1 MNAEATGMKNEV
13 TTMFSKVFTLTNQKG
28 GVGKTSSALNLGA
41 ALSISGKKVLI
52 IDNDPQG
59 NLTAA
64 LGYTPAEQS
73 RTLSNLLLAAIDYP
87 EDLELHLQRAI
98 LHTDSGVD
106 LIPANR
112 RLADAAARLQVMQ
125 LSQYNAV
132 GDVDRACEKVMASLL
147 EPLRPKYDYIII
159 DCGLKHEL
167 LTVNALAAS
176 DYCIIPVQ
184 AHFLASEGIPDVLEL
199 VKSVRMKFN
208 PDLKIAGILLTMYQS
223 RPQLCQSVKASVG
236 EIYGEAF
243 HVFQRPIEYSIK
255 VAECPA
261 AGQSIFEYAPK
272 NAAAESYRS
281 LAEEVLCL
289 G

>member
-1 MNAEATGMKNEV
+1 MGKIVAI
-13 TTMFSKVFTLTNQKG
+13 TNFKG
-28 GVGKTSSALNLGA
+28 GVGKTATALNLGA
-41 ALSISGKKVLI
+41 ALSDAGKKVLL

-64 LGYTPAEQS
+64 LGYTPAEQK
-73 RTLSNLLLAAIDYP
+73 RTLANLLLAAIDYP
-87 EDLELHLQRAI
+87 EDLEIHLERGI
-98 LHTDSGVD
+98 LHTGSGLY

-125 LSQYNAV
+125 ISQYNAV
-132 GDVDRACEKVMASLL
+132 GDADQVCEKVMDSIM
-147 EPLRPKYDYIII
+147 PFLRDAYDYIII

-184 AHFLASEGIPDVLEL
+184 SHFLASEGVPDVLDL
-199 VKSVRMKFN
+199 VRSVKEKFN
-208 PDLKIAGILLTMYQS
+208 PRLEVAGILLTMYQT
-223 RPQLCQSVKASVG
+223 RPQLCRSVRESVVD
-236 EIYGEAF
+236 IYGGSY
-243 HVFQRPIEYSIK
+243 HVFERPIEYSIK

-281 LAEEVLCL
+281 LAREVLCL

>member
-1 MNAEATGMKNEV
+1 MGKIVAI
-13 TTMFSKVFTLTNQKG
+13 TNFKG
-28 GVGKTSSALNLGA
+28 GVGKTATALNLGA
-41 ALSISGKKVLI
+41 ALSDAEKKVLL

-64 LGYTPAEQS
+64 LGYTPAEQK
-73 RTLSNLLLAAIDYP
+73 RTLANFLLAAIDYP
-87 EDLELHLQRAI
+87 EDLEIHLERGI
-98 LHTDSGVD
+98 LHTGSGLS

-132 GDVDRACEKVMASLL
+132 GDTERSCEKVMDSLM
-147 EPLRPKYDYIII
+147 PFLRDAYDYIII

-184 AHFLASEGIPDVLEL
+184 SHFLASEGVPDVLDMVRS
-199 VKSVRMKFN
+199 VKEKFN
-208 PDLKIAGILLTMYQS
+208 PSLEVAGILLTMYQT
-223 RPQLCQSVKASVG
+223 RPQLCRSVRESVVD
-236 EIYGEAF
+236 IYGDSYR
-243 HVFQRPIEYSIK
+243 VFERPIEYSIK

-281 LAEEVLCL
+281 LAREVLCL

>member
-1 MNAEATGMKNEV
+1 MAHII
-13 TTMFSKVFTLTNQKG
+13 SFTNSKG
-28 GVGKTSSALNLGA
+28 GVGKTSGTLNLGA
-41 ALSISGKKVLI
+41 ALNIAGKKVLLV
-52 IDNDPQG
+52 DNDPQG

-64 LGYTPAEQS
+64 LGYTPAEQP

-132 GDVDRACEKVMASLL
+132 GDVGRACENVMAELL
-147 EPLRPKYDYIII
+147 ESLKVRYDYIIV
-159 DCGLKHEL
+159 DCGLQHEL

-184 AHFLASEGIPDVLEL
+184 SHFLASEGIPDVLEL
-199 VKSVRMKFN
+199 VRAVQKRFN
-208 PDLKIAGILLTMYQS
+208 PKLEVAGILLTMYQS
-223 RPQLCQSVKASVG
+223 RPQLCRSVQESVRDV
-236 EIYGEAF
+236 YGESF

-272 NAAAESYRS
+272 NAAADSYRS
-281 LAEEVLCL
+281 LAEEVLAL

>member
-1 MNAEATGMKNEV
+1 MRE
-13 TTMFSKVFTLTNQKG
+13 SKVIGVTNQKG
-28 GVGKTSSALNLGA
+28 GVGKTTTAINLGSAL
-41 ALSISGKKVLI
+41 IDEGKSVLL

-64 LGYTPAEQS
+64 LGYTPAEQK
-73 RTLSNLLLAAIDYP
+73 RTLANLLLAAIDYP
-87 EDLELHLQRAI
+87 EDLEIHLERGI
-98 LHTDSGVD
+98 LHTGSG
-106 LIPANR
+106 LSLMPANR

-132 GDVDRACEKVMASLL
+132 GDTERSCEKVMDSLM
-147 EPLRPKYDYIII
+147 PFLRDAYDYIII

-184 AHFLASEGIPDVLEL
+184 SHFLASEGVPDVLDMVRS
-199 VKSVRMKFN
+199 VKEKFN
-208 PDLKIAGILLTMYQS
+208 PSLEVAGILLTMYQT
-223 RPQLCQSVKASVG
+223 RPQLCRSVREGVVD
-236 EIYGEAF
+236 IYGDSY
-243 HVFQRPIEYSIK
+243 HVFERPIEYSIK

-272 NAAAESYRS
+272 NAAADSYRS
-281 LAEEVLCL
+281 LAREVLRL

>member
-1 MNAEATGMKNEV
+1 MGKIVAI
-13 TTMFSKVFTLTNQKG
+13 TNFKG
-28 GVGKTSSALNLGA
+28 GVGKTATALNLGA
-41 ALSISGKKVLI
+41 ALSDAEKKVLL

-64 LGYTPAEQS
+64 LGYTPAEQK
-73 RTLSNLLLAAIDYP
+73 RTLANFLLAAIDYP
-87 EDLELHLQRAI
+87 EDLEIHLERGI
-98 LHTDSGVD
+98 LHTGSGLS

-132 GDVDRACEKVMASLL
+132 GDTERSCEKVMDSLM
-147 EPLRPKYDYIII
+147 PFVKDAYDYIII

-184 AHFLASEGIPDVLEL
+184 SHFLASEGVPDVLDMLRSIKE
-199 VKSVRMKFN
+199 KFN
-208 PDLKIAGILLTMYQS
+208 PRLEVAGILLTMYQT
-223 RPQLCQSVKASVG
+223 RPQLCRSVRESVVD
-236 EIYGEAF
+236 IYGDSY
-243 HVFQRPIEYSIK
+243 HVFERPIEYSIK

-272 NAAAESYRS
+272 NAAADSYRS
-281 LAEEVLCL
+281 LAREVLRL

>member
-1 MNAEATGMKNEV
+1 MGKIVAI
-13 TTMFSKVFTLTNQKG
+13 TNFKG
-28 GVGKTSSALNLGA
+28 GVGKTATALNLGA
-41 ALSISGKKVLI
+41 ALSDAGKKVLL

-64 LGYTPAEQS
+64 LGYTPAEQK
-73 RTLSNLLLAAIDYP
+73 RTLANLLLAAIDYP
-87 EDLELHLQRAI
+87 EDLEIHLERGI
-98 LHTDSGVD
+98 LHTGSGLY

-125 LSQYNAV
+125 ISQYNAV
-132 GDVDRACEKVMASLL
+132 GDADRVCEKVMDSIM
-147 EPLRPKYDYIII
+147 PFLRDAYDYIII

-184 AHFLASEGIPDVLEL
+184 SHFLASEGVPDVLDL
-199 VKSVRMKFN
+199 VRSVKEKFN
-208 PDLKIAGILLTMYQS
+208 PRLEVAGILLTMYQT
-223 RPQLCQSVKASVG
+223 RPQLCRSVRESVVD
-236 EIYGEAF
+236 IYGGSY
-243 HVFQRPIEYSIK
+243 HVFERPIEYSIK

-281 LAEEVLCL
+281 LAQEVLCL

>member
-1 MNAEATGMKNEV
+1 MLCNV
-13 TTMFSKVFTLTNQKG
+13 LSISNQKG

-41 ALSISGKKVLI
+41 ALNIAGKKALL

-64 LGYTPAEQS
+64 LGYTPAEQP
-73 RTLSNLLLAAIDYP
+73 RTLANLLLAAIDYP

-98 LHTDSGVD
+98 LHMESGID

-132 GDVDRACEKVMASLL
+132 GDVERASEKVMASLL
-147 EPLRPKYDYIII
+147 EPLRVQYDYIII

-176 DYCIIPVQ
+176 DYCIVPVQ

-199 VKSVRMKFN
+199 VKSVQTKFN
-208 PDLKIAGILLTMYQS
+208 PGLKIAGILLTMYQS
-223 RPQLCQSVKASVG
+223 RPQLCQSVKASVS
-236 EIYGEAF
+236 EVYGEDF
-243 HVFQRPIEYSIK
+243 HLFRRPIEYSIK

-281 LAEEVLCL
+281 LAEEVLKL

>member
-1 MNAEATGMKNEV
+1 MGKIVAI
-13 TTMFSKVFTLTNQKG
+13 TNFKG
-28 GVGKTSSALNLGA
+28 GVGKTATALNLGA
-41 ALSISGKKVLI
+41 ALSDAEKKVLL

-64 LGYTPAEQS
+64 LGYTPAEQK
-73 RTLSNLLLAAIDYP
+73 RTLANFLLAAIDYP
-87 EDLELHLQRAI
+87 EDLEIHLERGI
-98 LHTDSGVD
+98 LHTGSG
-106 LIPANR
+106 LSLMPANR

-132 GDVDRACEKVMASLL
+132 GDTERSCEKVMDSLM
-147 EPLRPKYDYIII
+147 PFLRDAYDYIII

-184 AHFLASEGIPDVLEL
+184 SHFLASEGVPDVLDM
-199 VKSVRMKFN
+199 VRSIKEKFN
-208 PDLKIAGILLTMYQS
+208 PRLEVAGILLTMYQT
-223 RPQLCQSVKASVG
+223 RPQLCRSVRESVVD
-236 EIYGEAF
+236 IYGGSY
-243 HVFQRPIEYSIK
+243 HVFERPIEYSIK

-281 LAEEVLCL
+281 LAREVLCL

>member
-1 MNAEATGMKNEV
+1 MGKIVAI
-13 TTMFSKVFTLTNQKG
+13 TNFKG
-28 GVGKTSSALNLGA
+28 GVGKTATALNLGA
-41 ALSISGKKVLI
+41 ALSDAEKKVLL

-64 LGYTPAEQS
+64 LGYTPAEQK
-73 RTLSNLLLAAIDYP
+73 RTLANFLLAAIDYP
-87 EDLELHLQRAI
+87 EDLEIHLERGI
-98 LHTDSGVD
+98 LHTGSG
-106 LIPANR
+106 LSLMPANR

-132 GDVDRACEKVMASLL
+132 GDTERSCEKVMDSLM
-147 EPLRPKYDYIII
+147 PFLRDTYDYIII

-184 AHFLASEGIPDVLEL
+184 SHFLASEGVPDVLDMVRS
-199 VKSVRMKFN
+199 VKERFN
-208 PDLKIAGILLTMYQS
+208 PSLEVAGILLTMYQT
-223 RPQLCQSVKASVG
+223 RPQLCRSVRESVVD
-236 EIYGEAF
+236 IYGDSY
-243 HVFQRPIEYSIK
+243 HVFERPIEYSIK

-272 NAAAESYRS
+272 NAAADSYRS
-281 LAEEVLCL
+281 LAREVLRL